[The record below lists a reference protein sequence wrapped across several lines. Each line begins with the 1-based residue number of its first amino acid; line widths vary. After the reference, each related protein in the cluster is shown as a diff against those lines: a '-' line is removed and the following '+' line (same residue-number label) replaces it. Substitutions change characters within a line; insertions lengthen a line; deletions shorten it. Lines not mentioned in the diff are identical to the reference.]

1 MPALRRA
8 TLALIA
14 SLSALAAHAAEPF
27 SFGVLGD
34 TPYNRFERTHLP
46 AVIAEMDAERLK
58 VVIHDGD
65 IKNGGERCD
74 DAIYEDRLA
83 LFGSSHHPFV
93 YVPGDNDW
101 TDCHR
106 TSNGAYDPQERLEK
120 LRGVFFA
127 NPRKTHGQ
135 YPMAVESQ
143 ADDAAFAAYREHQRW
158 QIGPVLFLTL
168 NVPGSGNNYGRK
180 KTPGAEYL
188 ARSAAVKAW
197 IEAGFARAR
206 SAGLEGVVL
215 VMQANPDIEDFGDGK
230 GNHAYRELLT
240 QLLAETRRFAGQV
253 LLVHGDS
260 HVHRIDTPLRDPKD
274 GSAVG
279 NFTRVETF
287 GSPFMGW
294 VKVDV
299 TPGSTPLFRPTGRAY
314 SPKTGD

>member
-1 MPALRRA
+1 
-8 TLALIA
+8 
-14 SLSALAAHAAEPF
+14 
-27 SFGVLGD
+27 
-34 TPYNRFERTHLP
+34 
-46 AVIAEMDAERLK
+46 
-58 VVIHDGD
+58 
-65 IKNGGERCD
+65 
-74 DAIYEDRLA
+74 
-83 LFGSSHHPFV
+83 
-93 YVPGDNDW
+93 
-101 TDCHR
+101 
-106 TSNGAYDPQERLEK
+106 
-120 LRGVFFA
+120 
-127 NPRKTHGQ
+127 
-135 YPMAVESQ
+135 
-143 ADDAAFAAYREHQRW
+143 
-158 QIGPVLFLTL
+158 VLFLTL

>member
-14 SLSALAAHAAEPF
+14 SLSALAGHTAEPF

-34 TPYNRFERTHLP
+34 TPYNRFERAHLP
-46 AVIAEMDAERLK
+46 AVVAEMDAELLK

-74 DAIYEDRLA
+74 DALFDDRLA
-83 LFGSSHHPFV
+83 LFRTSYHPFV
-93 YVPGDNDW
+93 FVPGDNDW

-106 TSNGAYDPQERLEK
+106 TSNGAYDPLERLEK
-120 LRGVFFA
+120 LRALFFA
-127 NPRKTHGQ
+127 DPRKTLGQ
-135 YPMAVESQ
+135 YPMTVDTQ
-143 ADDAAFAAYREHQRW
+143 ADDPAFAAYREHQRW
-158 QIGPVLFLTL
+158 RIGPVLFLTL

-180 KTPGAEYL
+180 KAPGAEYL

-197 IEAGFARAR
+197 IEAGFAQAR
-206 SAGLEGVVL
+206 GAGLEGVVL

-230 GNHAYRELLT
+230 GRIAYRELLT
-240 QLLAETRRFAGQV
+240 QLLAETRRFSGQV

-274 GSAVG
+274 GSIVD

-299 TPGSTPLFRPTGRAY
+299 TPGSKRLFRPIARPY
-314 SPKTGD
+314 VPKTGD